1 MPVAG
6 RSPFRGIPEK
16 GVRGG
21 NDETTLAETTVKLQD
36 LPALGADADFQAL
49 EFDYTRPADLDGA
62 VPAHH
67 PVVVVG
73 AGPVGLALAIDL
85 AQRGLPVLLL
95 DNDCRL
101 STGSRAICFAK
112 RTLEVFDRLGCGA
125 PMVAKGVSWSTGRVF
140 FGDRQVYS
148 FDLLA
153 EEGHERPAFINLQQ
167 YHVEGQLAAR
177 AAQLPNLQVRWK
189 SRVVGLVQDTGGATL
204 TVETPDGRYDLRAG
218 YLAACDGSRSALRQ
232 LLGQESRG
240 QTFRDRFL
248 IADVKIDGADPVP
261 TASAAGAAAAA
272 DAPPALAGRPRVG
285 ADTPAERW
293 FWFDPPFH
301 PGQSVL
307 LHKQA
312 DHVWRI
318 DFQLG
323 WDADPEEEKKPEN
336 ILPRVR
342 ALLGPDAR
350 FELVWASVYTFACQ
364 RMDAFRHGRV
374 LFAGDAAHGVSPFG
388 ARGANSGVQD
398 ADNLGWKLAAVLQQG
413 APDAL
418 LDSYAREREMAA
430 DENILAS
437 TRSTDFI
444 TPKSP
449 VSRMFRDAV
458 LHLARDHGFARTLVN
473 SGRLSLPTVLVGS
486 PLVTE
491 DADAFADPDADA
503 SASAFAC
510 PLVPGAPA
518 VDAPLDGAWLLR
530 RLSGAGFAALVFGE
544 GDAADRSL
552 HALAEA
558 DRSLQPTPGSQRPQD
573 MQAAG
578 LSGPPPLHVLRIS
591 DIPAHATAWRR
602 YDARPGTTYLLRPDQ
617 HIAARWRAPTDD
629 AVHDAVRRSLGHA
642 PPPTPVLPRL
652 PLGEDGGEGRARPAA
667 AAPSAMAAAFVATP
681 APSATTPAPVLLPLP
696 LGEGGGEGRARPAAP
711 APSDQPMPAGPPHLV
726 TAPRLDAPDD
736 FYQALIDA
744 HQPLSTDESH
754 ALNARLVLL
763 LSNHV
768 GALPVLREALAAARG
783 AAPAPAA

>member
-1 MPVAG
+1 M
-6 RSPFRGIPEK
+6 
-16 GVRGG
+16 
-21 NDETTLAETTVKLQD
+21 KLQD
-36 LPALGADADFQAL
+36 LPTLGADADFQAL
-49 EFDYTRPADLDGA
+49 EFDYTRPAELDGA
-62 VPAHH
+62 APAHH

-140 FGDRQVYS
+140 FGERQVYR

-189 SRVVGLVQDTGGATL
+189 SRVVGLAQDADGATL
-204 TVETPDGRYDLRAG
+204 SVETPDGRYDLRAG
-218 YLAACDGSRSALRQ
+218 YVAACDGSRSALRQ

-261 TASAAGAAAAA
+261 PAGAPDAAA
-272 DAPPALAGRPRVG
+272 PALAGRPRVG

-323 WDADPEEEKKPEN
+323 WDADPEEEKKPEH

-418 LDSYAREREMAA
+418 LDSYARERETAA
-430 DENILAS
+430 DENIRHS

-473 SGRLSLPTVLVGS
+473 SGRLSLPTVLAGS
-486 PLVTE
+486 DLVTDDV
-491 DADAFADPDADA
+491 DAARDAFAG
-503 SASAFAC
+503 

-518 VDAPLDGAWLLR
+518 VDAPLDSGWLLR
-530 RLSGAGFAALVFGE
+530 RLDGAGFAALVFGE
-544 GDAADRSL
+544 GEAAERSL

-558 DRSLQPTPGSQRPQD
+558 GSALRMPGGSTPPQPQPQ
-573 MQAAG
+573 
-578 LSGPPPLHVLRIS
+578 PPSLRILS
-591 DIPAHATAWRR
+591 IPDTPAHATAWRR

-617 HIAARWRAPTDD
+617 HIAARWRAPTAD
-629 AVHDAVRRSLGHA
+629 AVRDAVRRSLGHA
-642 PPPTPVLPRL
+642 PQ
-652 PLGEDGGEGRARPAA
+652 PA
-667 AAPSAMAAAFVATP
+667 
-681 APSATTPAPVLLPLP
+681 PAPVLLPFP
-696 LGEGGGEGRARPAAP
+696 LGEGGGEGRARLDTA
-711 APSDQPMPAGPPHLV
+711 APSDKPQRAGPAQLV
-726 TAPRLDAPDD
+726 TTPNLEAPDD

-763 LSNHV
+763 LANHI

-783 AAPAPAA
+783 ATPTPVA